1 MAQLFTRRLATA
13 ILAPSRLR
21 QGISLRAAST
31 TYWSAT
37 KSQKKHAKVMSF
49 NLGIVK

>member
-13 ILAPSRLR
+13 IPALARLR
-21 QGISLRAAST
+21 QGISSRVAST
-31 TYWSAT
+31 VYWSAT